1 MTIDY
6 VEKVIE
12 RERPDSILLGFGG
25 QTGLNTGL
33 ELDRR
38 GILKKY
44 GVRVLGTSVA
54 TIEVA
59 EDRKLFNAALAEINE
74 PVAPSYACVTVEEGL
89 EAAHKLGYPVMV
101 RAAFALGGLGS
112 GFCHVC

>member
-1 MTIDY
+1 VTIDY

-74 PVAPSYACVTVEEGL
+74 PVAPRYVVVVFVSVVVSFVSSCFLFRFGFSRVVL
-89 EAAHKLGYPVMV
+89 
-101 RAAFALGGLGS
+101 RA
-112 GFCHVC
+112 